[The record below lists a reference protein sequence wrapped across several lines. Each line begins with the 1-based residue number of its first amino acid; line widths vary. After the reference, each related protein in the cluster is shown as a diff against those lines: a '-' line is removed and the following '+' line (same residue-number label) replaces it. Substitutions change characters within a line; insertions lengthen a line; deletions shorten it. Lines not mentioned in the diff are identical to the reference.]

1 MSWQRSVV
9 RATQALIEAQ
19 DAAASARDERVFAWQ
34 VAAGQG
40 LTVAQI
46 TRATRTALAE
56 AGIPIRRQLGVS
68 RRSVERAV
76 QTNY

>member
-1 MSWQRSVV
+1 
-9 RATQALIEAQ
+9 
-19 DAAASARDERVFAWQ
+19 
-34 VAAGQG
+34 
-40 LTVAQI
+40 VAQI

-56 AGIPIRRQLGVS
+56 AGIPLRRQLGVS